1 MTQQQQKTVLITGAN
16 RGIGFAIA
24 KTLLQHGGFRLLLA
38 ARQQKDAEEAA
49 LQLGSGIALRL
60 ELTNP
65 LLLEQK
71 ALQIERQYGPV
82 DVLINN
88 AAVLHPTDLNNTQA
102 EDLMLSLSVN
112 TVAPFM
118 LCKVFGQLMK
128 QRGYGRIVNLS
139 SGWGSFAEGL
149 QGPACYAI
157 SKAALNAV
165 TVSCARELMPEV
177 KVNAVCPGWVR
188 TRMGGESADLTPE
201 QGAETPVW
209 LATLE
214 DDGPTGALF
223 RNKKQIHW

>member
-1 MTQQQQKTVLITGAN
+1 MTQQQQKTVLITGSN

-24 KTLLQHGGFRLLLA
+24 KSLAQRGGFQLLLA
-38 ARQQKDAEEAA
+38 ARSQKDAEEATT
-49 LQLGSGIALRL
+49 LLGTGIAVRMD
-60 ELTNP
+60 LTDP

-88 AAVLHPTDLNNTQA
+88 AAMLHSTDVQHTNA

-128 QRGYGRIVNLS
+128 QRGYGRIVNVS
-139 SGWGSFAEGL
+139 SSWGSFSEGL
-149 QGPACYAI
+149 EGPACYAI

-177 KVNAVCPGWVR
+177 KVNAACPGWVR
-188 TRMGGESADLTPE
+188 TRMGGEAADLSPE

-209 LATLE
+209 LATLAE
-214 DDGPTGALF
+214 DGPTGAFF
-223 RNKKQIHW
+223 RNKT

>member
-1 MTQQQQKTVLITGAN
+1 MTQQQKTVLITGAN

-24 KTLLQHGGFRLLLA
+24 KSLIQQGGFRLLLA
-38 ARQQKDAEEAA
+38 ARQQKDAEEAVS
-49 LQLGSGIALRL
+49 LLGAGIALRL
-60 ELTNP
+60 DLTDP

-88 AAVLHPTDLNNTQA
+88 AAMLHSTDVPHTQA
-102 EDLMLSLSVN
+102 EDLIHSLSVN
-112 TVAPFM
+112 TVAPFI

-139 SGWGSFAEGL
+139 SSWGSFAEGL
-149 QGPACYAI
+149 EGPACYAI

-165 TVSCARELMPEV
+165 TVSCAREFMPEV

-188 TRMGGESADLTPE
+188 TRMGGEAADLSPE

-209 LATLE
+209 LATLAE
-214 DDGPTGALF
+214 DGPTGAFF
-223 RNKKQIHW
+223 RNKTQIDW

>member
-1 MTQQQQKTVLITGAN
+1 MTEQQRTVLITGAN

-24 KTLLQHGGFRLLLA
+24 KNLSQQGGFRLLLA
-38 ARQQKDAEEAA
+38 ARQQKDAEEAVR
-49 LQLGSGIALRL
+49 LLGAGTAVRL
-60 ELTNP
+60 DLTDP

-88 AAVLHPTDLNNTQA
+88 AAILHSTDLQHTNA

-139 SGWGSFAEGL
+139 SSWGNFSEGL
-149 QGPACYAI
+149 EGPACYAI

-188 TRMGGESADLTPE
+188 TRMGGEAADLSPE

-209 LATLE
+209 LATLD
-214 DDGPTGALF
+214 DDGPTGAFF
-223 RNKKQIHW
+223 RNKIQLEW

>member
-1 MTQQQQKTVLITGAN
+1 MAQQHRTVLITGAN

-24 KTLLQHGGFRLLLA
+24 RHMLQLGTYRVLVA
-38 ARQQKDAEEAA
+38 ARQQKDAEEAVA
-49 LQLGSGIALRL
+49 ILGCGIAVRL
-60 ELTNP
+60 DLTDP

-88 AAVLHPTDLNNTQA
+88 AAILHSSDVAQTNA
-102 EDLMLSLSVN
+102 EDLMHSLSVN

-128 QRGYGRIVNLS
+128 QRGYGRIVNIS
-139 SGWGSFAEGL
+139 SGWGSFSEGL
-149 QGPACYAI
+149 EGPACYAI

-165 TVSCARELMPEV
+165 TVNCARALMPEV
-177 KVNAVCPGWVR
+177 KVNAACPGWVR
-188 TRMGGESADLTPE
+188 TRMGGEAADLSPE

-209 LATLE
+209 LASLG
-214 DDGPTGALF
+214 DDGPTGAFF
-223 RNKKQIHW
+223 RNKTQIEW

>member
-1 MTQQQQKTVLITGAN
+1 MAQRQKTALITGAN
-16 RGIGFAIA
+16 RGIGLAIA
-24 KTLLQHGGFRLLLA
+24 KLLLARGDLRVLLA
-38 ARQQKDAEEAA
+38 ARQQKDAEEAVA
-49 LQLGSGIALRL
+49 LLGGGTALRL
-60 ELTNP
+60 DLTDP

-88 AAVLHPTDLNNTQA
+88 AAVLHSTELQQTQA
-102 EDLMLSLSVN
+102 EDLLHSLSVN

-118 LCKVFGQLMK
+118 LCKVFGHLMK
-128 QRGYGRIVNLS
+128 QRGYGRIVNVS
-139 SGWGSFAEGL
+139 SSWGNFSEGL
-149 QGPACYAI
+149 EGPACYAI

-188 TRMGGESADLTPE
+188 TRMGGDAADLSPE

-209 LATLE
+209 LATLDE
-214 DDGPTGALF
+214 DGPTGAFF
-223 RNKKQIHW
+223 RNKTQLEW

>member
-1 MTQQQQKTVLITGAN
+1 MTQQQKTVLITGAN

-24 KTLLQHGGFRLLLA
+24 KSLIQQGGFQLLLA
-38 ARQQKDAEEAA
+38 ARHQKDAEEAVS
-49 LQLGSGIALRL
+49 LLGSGIALRL
-60 ELTNP
+60 DLTDP

-88 AAVLHPTDLNNTQA
+88 AAMLHSTDVPQTQA
-102 EDLMLSLSVN
+102 EDLLHSLSVN
-112 TVAPFM
+112 TVAPFV
-118 LCKVFGQLMK
+118 LCKVFGLQMK

-139 SGWGSFAEGL
+139 SGWGSFSEGL
-149 QGPACYAI
+149 EGPACYAI

-165 TVSCARELMPEV
+165 TVSCAREFMPEV

-188 TRMGGESADLTPE
+188 TRMGGEAADLSPE

-209 LATLE
+209 LATLAE
-214 DDGPTGALF
+214 DGPTGAFF
-223 RNKKQIHW
+223 RNKTQIDW

>member
-1 MTQQQQKTVLITGAN
+1 MTQQQKTVLITGAN

-24 KTLLQHGGFRLLLA
+24 KTLIQQGGFQVLLA
-38 ARQQKDAEEAA
+38 ARQQKDAEEAVS
-49 LQLGSGIALRL
+49 LLGAGIALRL
-60 ELTNP
+60 DLTDP

-88 AAVLHPTDLNNTQA
+88 AAMLHSTDVPRTQT
-102 EDLMLSLSVN
+102 EDLILSLSVN
-112 TVAPFM
+112 TVAPFV
-118 LCKVFGQLMK
+118 LCKVFGLLMK
-128 QRGYGRIVNLS
+128 QRGYGSIVNLS
-139 SGWGSFAEGL
+139 SSWGSFSEGL
-149 QGPACYAI
+149 EGPACYAI

-188 TRMGGESADLTPE
+188 TRMGGEAADLSPE

-209 LATLE
+209 LATLD
-214 DDGPTGALF
+214 DDGPTGAFF
-223 RNKKQIHW
+223 RNKTQMDW

>member
-1 MTQQQQKTVLITGAN
+1 MAQQQKTVLITGAN

-24 KTLLQHGGFRLLLA
+24 KSLIQQGGFQVLLA
-38 ARQQKDAEEAA
+38 ARHQKDAEEAVS
-49 LQLGSGIALRL
+49 LLGAGTALRL
-60 ELTNP
+60 DLTDP

-88 AAVLHPTDLNNTQA
+88 AAMLHSTDVPHTQA
-102 EDLMLSLSVN
+102 EDLIHSLSVN
-112 TVAPFM
+112 TVAPFI

-139 SGWGSFAEGL
+139 SGWGSFSEGL
-149 QGPACYAI
+149 EGPACYAI

-165 TVSCARELMPEV
+165 TVSCAREFMPEV
-177 KVNAVCPGWVR
+177 KVNAACPGWVR
-188 TRMGGESADLTPE
+188 TRMGGEAADLSPE

-209 LATLE
+209 LATLAE
-214 DDGPTGALF
+214 DGPTGAFF
-223 RNKKQIHW
+223 RNKTQIDW

>member
-1 MTQQQQKTVLITGAN
+1 MKQSQKTILITGAN

-24 KTLLQHGGFRLLLA
+24 KTLMQQGDVQLLLA
-38 ARQQKDAEEAA
+38 ARHQKDADEAVA
-49 LQLGSGIALRL
+49 LLGAGEAIRL
-60 ELTNP
+60 DLTDP

-88 AAVLHPTDLNNTQA
+88 AAVLHSTDVQHTNA

-112 TVAPFM
+112 SVAPFV

-128 QRGYGRIVNLS
+128 QRGYGRIVNVS

-149 QGPACYAI
+149 EGPACYAI

-165 TVSCARELMPEV
+165 TVSCAREFMPEV

-188 TRMGGESADLTPE
+188 TRMGGEAADLSPE

-209 LATLE
+209 LATLD
-214 DDGPTGALF
+214 DDGPTGAFF
-223 RNKKQIHW
+223 RNKTQIDW

>member
-1 MTQQQQKTVLITGAN
+1 MTQRQQKTVLITGAN

-24 KTLLQHGGFRLLLA
+24 KSLAQRGGFQLLLA
-38 ARQQKDAEEAA
+38 ARSQKDAEEAA
-49 LQLGSGIALRL
+49 TLLGTGIALRMD
-60 ELTNP
+60 LTDP

-88 AAVLHPTDLNNTQA
+88 AAMLHSTDVQHTNA

-139 SGWGSFAEGL
+139 SGWGSFSEGL
-149 QGPACYAI
+149 EGPPCYAI

-177 KVNAVCPGWVR
+177 NAACPGWVR
-188 TRMGGESADLTPE
+188 TRMGGEAADLSPE

-209 LATLE
+209 LATLAE
-214 DDGPTGALF
+214 DGPTGAFF
-223 RNKKQIHW
+223 RNKTQIEW

>member
-24 KTLLQHGGFRLLLA
+24 KSLVLQGGFKLLLA
-38 ARQQKDAEEAA
+38 ARAQKDAEEAA
-49 LQLGSGIALRL
+49 TLLGAGIALRL
-60 ELTNP
+60 DLTDP

-71 ALQIERQYGPV
+71 ALQIERQYGAV

-88 AAVLHPTDLNNTQA
+88 AAMLHSSDVQHTNA
-102 EDLMLSLSVN
+102 EDLMLSLAVN

-149 QGPACYAI
+149 EGPACYAI

-177 KVNAVCPGWVR
+177 KVNAACPGWVR
-188 TRMGGESADLTPE
+188 TRMGGEAADLSPE

-209 LATLE
+209 LATLA
-214 DDGPTGALF
+214 DDGPTGAFF
-223 RNKKQIHW
+223 RNKTQIDW

>member
-1 MTQQQQKTVLITGAN
+1 MTQQQKTVLITGAN

-24 KTLLQHGGFRLLLA
+24 KTLIQQGGFQLLLA
-38 ARQQKDAEEAA
+38 ARHQKDAEEAVS
-49 LQLGSGIALRL
+49 LLGSGIALRL
-60 ELTNP
+60 DLTDP

-71 ALQIERQYGPV
+71 ALQIEHQYGPV

-88 AAVLHPTDLNNTQA
+88 AAMLHSTDVPHTQA
-102 EDLMLSLSVN
+102 EDLIHSLSVN
-112 TVAPFM
+112 TVAPFV

-139 SGWGSFAEGL
+139 SGWGSFSEGL
-149 QGPACYAI
+149 EGPACYAI

-188 TRMGGESADLTPE
+188 TRMGGEAADLSPE

-209 LATLE
+209 LATLA
-214 DDGPTGALF
+214 DDGPTGAFF
-223 RNKKQIHW
+223 RNKTQIDW

>member
-1 MTQQQQKTVLITGAN
+1 MAELQKTVLITGAN

-24 KTLLQHGGFRLLLA
+24 KTLIQQGGFQLLLA
-38 ARQQKDAEEAA
+38 ARHQKDAEEAVA
-49 LQLGSGIALRL
+49 LLGSGIALRL
-60 ELTNP
+60 DLTDP

-88 AAVLHPTDLNNTQA
+88 AAMLHSTEVQHTQA
-102 EDLMLSLSVN
+102 EDLLQSLSVN

-128 QRGYGRIVNLS
+128 QRGYGRIVNVS
-139 SGWGSFAEGL
+139 SSWGSFAEGL
-149 QGPACYAI
+149 EGPACYAI

-165 TVSCARELMPEV
+165 TVSCAREFMPEV
-177 KVNAVCPGWVR
+177 KVNAACPGWVR
-188 TRMGGESADLTPE
+188 TRMGGEAADLSPE

-209 LATLE
+209 LATLG
-214 DDGPTGALF
+214 DDGPTGAFF
-223 RNKKQIHW
+223 RNKTQIDW

>member
-1 MTQQQQKTVLITGAN
+1 MTEQQRTVLITGAN

-24 KTLLQHGGFRLLLA
+24 KSLIQQGGFRLLLA
-38 ARQQKDAEEAA
+38 SRQQKDAEEAVR
-49 LQLGSGIALRL
+49 LLGAGIAVRL
-60 ELTNP
+60 DLTDP

-71 ALQIERQYGPV
+71 ALQIERQHGPV

-88 AAVLHPTDLNNTQA
+88 AAILHSTDLQHTHA

-139 SGWGSFAEGL
+139 SSWGNFSEGL
-149 QGPACYAI
+149 EGPACYAI

-188 TRMGGESADLTPE
+188 TRMGGEAADLSPE

-209 LATLE
+209 LATL
-214 DDGPTGALF
+214 DNDGPTGAFF
-223 RNKKQIHW
+223 RNKTQIDW

>member
-1 MTQQQQKTVLITGAN
+1 MTQQQKTVLITGAN

-24 KTLLQHGGFRLLLA
+24 KTLIQQGGFQLLLA
-38 ARQQKDAEEAA
+38 ARHQKDAEEAVS
-49 LQLGSGIALRL
+49 LLGAGIALRL
-60 ELTNP
+60 DLTDP

-71 ALQIERQYGPV
+71 ALQIEQQYGPV

-88 AAVLHPTDLNNTQA
+88 AAMLHSTDVPHTSA
-102 EDLMLSLSVN
+102 EDLIHSLSVN
-112 TVAPFM
+112 TVAPFV
-118 LCKVFGQLMK
+118 LCKVFGLLMK

-139 SGWGSFAEGL
+139 SGWGSFSEGL
-149 QGPACYAI
+149 EGPACYAI

-188 TRMGGESADLTPE
+188 TRMGGEAADLSPE

-209 LATLE
+209 LATLAE
-214 DDGPTGALF
+214 DGPTGAFF
-223 RNKKQIHW
+223 RNKTQIDW

>member
-1 MTQQQQKTVLITGAN
+1 MTQQQQKTVLITGSN

-24 KTLLQHGGFRLLLA
+24 KSLAQRGGFQLLLA
-38 ARQQKDAEEAA
+38 ARSQKDAEEATT
-49 LQLGSGIALRL
+49 LLGTGIAVRMD
-60 ELTNP
+60 LTDP

-88 AAVLHPTDLNNTQA
+88 AAMLHSTDVQHTNA

-128 QRGYGRIVNLS
+128 QRGYGRIVNVS
-139 SGWGSFAEGL
+139 SSWGSFSEGL
-149 QGPACYAI
+149 EGPACYAI

-177 KVNAVCPGWVR
+177 KVNAACPGWVR
-188 TRMGGESADLTPE
+188 TRMGGEAADLSPE

-209 LATLE
+209 LATLAE
-214 DDGPTGALF
+214 DGPTGAFF
-223 RNKKQIHW
+223 RNKTQIDW

>member
-1 MTQQQQKTVLITGAN
+1 MKQSQKTILITGAN

-24 KTLLQHGGFRLLLA
+24 KTLMQQGDVQLLLA
-38 ARQQKDAEEAA
+38 ARHQKDADEAVA
-49 LQLGSGIALRL
+49 LLGAGEAIRL
-60 ELTNP
+60 DLTDP

-88 AAVLHPTDLNNTQA
+88 AAVLHSTDVQHTNA

-112 TVAPFM
+112 SVAPFV

-149 QGPACYAI
+149 EGPACYAI

-165 TVSCARELMPEV
+165 TVSCAREFMPEV

-188 TRMGGESADLTPE
+188 TRMGGEAADLSPE

-209 LATLE
+209 LATLD
-214 DDGPTGALF
+214 DDGPTGAFF
-223 RNKKQIHW
+223 RNKTQIDW

>member
-1 MTQQQQKTVLITGAN
+1 MKQSQKTILITGAN

-24 KTLLQHGGFRLLLA
+24 KSLMQQGDVKLLLA
-38 ARQQKDAEEAA
+38 ARHQKDADEAVA
-49 LQLGSGIALRL
+49 LLGAGEAIRL
-60 ELTNP
+60 DLTDP

-88 AAVLHPTDLNNTQA
+88 AAVLHSTDVQHTNA

-112 TVAPFM
+112 SVAPFV

-128 QRGYGRIVNLS
+128 QRGYGRIVNVS

-149 QGPACYAI
+149 EGPACYAI

-165 TVSCARELMPEV
+165 TVSCAREFMPEV

-188 TRMGGESADLTPE
+188 TRMGGEAADLSPE

-209 LATLE
+209 LATLD
-214 DDGPTGALF
+214 DDGPTGAFF
-223 RNKKQIHW
+223 RNKTQIDW

>member
-1 MTQQQQKTVLITGAN
+1 MAKQLKTVLITGAN

-24 KTLLQHGGFRLLLA
+24 KTLVQQGGFRVLLA

-49 LQLGSGIALRL
+49 ALLGAGIALRL
-60 ELTNP
+60 DLTDP
-65 LLLEQK
+65 LLVEQK

-88 AAVLHPTDLNNTQA
+88 AAVLHSSELQHTQA
-102 EDLMLSLSVN
+102 EDLLLSLSVN

-118 LCKVFGQLMK
+118 LCKVFGHLMK
-128 QRGYGRIVNLS
+128 QRGYGRIVNVS
-139 SGWGSFAEGL
+139 SSWGNFYEGL
-149 QGPACYAI
+149 EGPACYAI

-177 KVNAVCPGWVR
+177 KVNAACPGWVR
-188 TRMGGESADLTPE
+188 TRMGGDAADLSPE

-209 LATLE
+209 LATLDE
-214 DDGPTGALF
+214 DGPTGAFF
-223 RNKKQIHW
+223 RNKTQLEW

>member
-1 MTQQQQKTVLITGAN
+1 MKQQLKTVLITGAN

-24 KTLLQHGGFRLLLA
+24 KVLIQRGGFRVLLA
-38 ARQQKDAEEAA
+38 ARQLKDAEQAAA
-49 LQLGSGIALRL
+49 LLGAGTALRL
-60 ELTNP
+60 DLTDP

-71 ALQIERQYGPV
+71 ALQIEQQFGPV
-82 DVLINN
+82 DVLVNN
-88 AAVLHPTDLNNTQA
+88 AAILHSTEVQQTQA
-102 EDLMLSLSVN
+102 EDLLQSLAVN

-118 LCKVFGQLMK
+118 LCKVFGHLMK

-139 SGWGSFAEGL
+139 SGWGSFSEGL
-149 QGPACYAI
+149 EGPACYAI

-188 TRMGGESADLTPE
+188 TRMGGEAADLSPE

-209 LATLE
+209 LATLA
-214 DDGPTGALF
+214 DDGPTGAFF
-223 RNKKQIHW
+223 RNKTQIDW

>member
-1 MTQQQQKTVLITGAN
+1 MTKQQHTVLITGAN

-24 KTLLQHGGFRLLLA
+24 KSLSQLGGYRLLLA
-38 ARQQKDAEEAA
+38 ARQQKDAEEAVR
-49 LQLGSGIALRL
+49 LLGAGTAVRL
-60 ELTNP
+60 DLTDP

-88 AAVLHPTDLNNTQA
+88 AAILHSSDLQHTNA

-139 SGWGSFAEGL
+139 SSWGNFSEGL
-149 QGPACYAI
+149 EGPACYAI

-188 TRMGGESADLTPE
+188 TRMGGEAADLSPE

-209 LATLE
+209 LATL
-214 DDGPTGALF
+214 DDEGPTGAFF
-223 RNKKQIHW
+223 RNKTQIDW

>member
-1 MTQQQQKTVLITGAN
+1 MTQRQQKTVLITGAN

-24 KTLLQHGGFRLLLA
+24 KSLAQRGGFQLLLA
-38 ARQQKDAEEAA
+38 ARSQKDAEEAA
-49 LQLGSGIALRL
+49 TLLGTGIALRMD
-60 ELTNP
+60 LTDP

-88 AAVLHPTDLNNTQA
+88 AAMLHSTDVQHTNA

-139 SGWGSFAEGL
+139 SGWGSFSEGL
-149 QGPACYAI
+149 EGPPCYAI

-177 KVNAVCPGWVR
+177 KVNAACPGWVR
-188 TRMGGESADLTPE
+188 TRMGGEAADLSPE

-209 LATLE
+209 LATLAE
-214 DDGPTGALF
+214 DGPTGAFF
-223 RNKKQIHW
+223 RNKTQIEW

>member
-24 KTLLQHGGFRLLLA
+24 KSLVLQGGFKLLLA
-38 ARQQKDAEEAA
+38 ARAQKDAEEATT
-49 LQLGSGIALRL
+49 LLGAGIALRL
-60 ELTNP
+60 DLTDP

-71 ALQIERQYGPV
+71 ALQIERQYGAV

-88 AAVLHPTDLNNTQA
+88 AAMLHSSDVQHTNA
-102 EDLMLSLSVN
+102 EDLMLSLAVN

-149 QGPACYAI
+149 EGPACYAI

-188 TRMGGESADLTPE
+188 TRMGGEAADLSPE

-209 LATLE
+209 LATLA
-214 DDGPTGALF
+214 DDGPTGAFF
-223 RNKKQIHW
+223 RNKTQIDW

>member
-1 MTQQQQKTVLITGAN
+1 MAQQQKTVLITGAN

-24 KTLLQHGGFRLLLA
+24 KSLIKQGGFQVLLA
-38 ARQQKDAEEAA
+38 ARQQKDAEEAVS
-49 LQLGSGIALRL
+49 LLGAGIALRL
-60 ELTNP
+60 DLTDP

-88 AAVLHPTDLNNTQA
+88 AAMLHSTDVPHTQA
-102 EDLMLSLSVN
+102 EDLIHSLSVN
-112 TVAPFM
+112 TVAPFI

-139 SGWGSFAEGL
+139 SSWGSFSEGL
-149 QGPACYAI
+149 EGPACYAI

-165 TVSCARELMPEV
+165 TVSCAREFMPEV
-177 KVNAVCPGWVR
+177 KVNAACPGWVR
-188 TRMGGESADLTPE
+188 TRMGGEAADLSPE

-209 LATLE
+209 LATLAE
-214 DDGPTGALF
+214 DGPTGAFF
-223 RNKKQIHW
+223 RNKTQIDW

>member
-1 MTQQQQKTVLITGAN
+1 MAKQLKTVLITGAN

-24 KTLLQHGGFRLLLA
+24 KALVQRGDFRVLLA
-38 ARQQKDAEEAA
+38 ARQLKDAEQAVAE
-49 LQLGSGIALRL
+49 LGAGIAIRL
-60 ELTNP
+60 DLTDS

-71 ALQIERQYGPV
+71 ALQVEQQYGPV

-88 AAVLHPTDLNNTQA
+88 AAILHSTEIQQTQA
-102 EDLMLSLSVN
+102 EDLLHSLAVN
-112 TVAPFM
+112 TVGPFM
-118 LCKVFGQLMK
+118 LCKVFGPLMK

-139 SGWGSFAEGL
+139 SSWGNFSEGL
-149 QGPACYAI
+149 EGPACYAI

-188 TRMGGESADLTPE
+188 TRMGGEAADLSPE

-209 LATLE
+209 LATLA
-214 DDGPTGALF
+214 DDGPTGAFF
-223 RNKKQIHW
+223 RDKTQLEW

>member
-1 MTQQQQKTVLITGAN
+1 MAQRQKTALITGAN
-16 RGIGFAIA
+16 RGIGLAIA
-24 KTLLQHGGFRLLLA
+24 KLLLARGDLRVLLA
-38 ARQQKDAEEAA
+38 ARQQKDAEEAVA
-49 LQLGSGIALRL
+49 LLGGGTALRL
-60 ELTNP
+60 DLTDP

-88 AAVLHPTDLNNTQA
+88 AAVLHSTELQQTQA
-102 EDLMLSLSVN
+102 EDLLHSLSVN

-118 LCKVFGQLMK
+118 LCKVFGHLMK

-139 SGWGSFAEGL
+139 SSWGNFSEGL
-149 QGPACYAI
+149 EGPACYAI

-188 TRMGGESADLTPE
+188 TRMGGDAADLSPE

-209 LATLE
+209 LATLAE
-214 DDGPTGALF
+214 DGPTGAFF
-223 RNKKQIHW
+223 RNKVQLDW